1 MNKKMKFAI
10 VAVVATVAGY
20 VTFQNQTKE
29 VMSELAVANVEALAQ
44 GEGSGS
50 IIHCCTNTGKCM
62 IVYDDDGLPYTVAGI
77 KFSTPCP

>member
-1 MNKKMKFAI
+1 MKNIKIKMAL

-44 GEGSGS
+44 GEGSGG

-62 IVYDDDGLPYTVAGI
+62 IVYDDGIFYTVAGI